1 MQKDMD
7 RDRRRGKS
15 AAGDQTEGNMA
26 ETKGRLKE
34 SWGALTDNERL
45 RSEGRSDQMAGARQR
60 TKGQWKQ
67 RIKTWI
73 DQL

>member
-7 RDRRRGKS
+7 HDRQGGKS
-15 AAGDQTEGNMA
+15 AARDQTEGNMA

-45 RSEGRSDQMAGARQR
+45 RAEGRSDQMAGARQR

-73 DQL
+73 DRL

>member
-1 MQKDMD
+1 MQQDAENT
-7 RDRRRGKS
+7 RQRGKS
-15 AAGDQTEGNMA
+15 AASDQAEGSMT

-34 SWGALTDNERL
+34 SWGALTGNHRL
-45 RSEGRSDQMAGARQR
+45 RAEGRSDQMAGSRQR

-73 DQL
+73 DRL

>member
-1 MQKDMD
+1 MQKDTDGD
-7 RDRRRGKS
+7 RQHGKS
-15 AAGDQTEGNMA
+15 AARDQTEGNMA

-34 SWGALTDNERL
+34 GWGALTDNERL
-45 RSEGRSDQMAGARQR
+45 RAEGRSDQRAGARQR

-73 DQL
+73 DRL

>member
-1 MQKDMD
+1 
-7 RDRRRGKS
+7 
-15 AAGDQTEGNMA
+15 MA

-34 SWGALTDNERL
+34 SWGALTDNEGL
-45 RSEGRSDQMAGARQR
+45 RAEGRSDQMAGARQR

-73 DQL
+73 DRL

>member
-1 MQKDMD
+1 MQEDIE
-7 RDRRRGKS
+7 RDPQRGKS
-15 AAGDQTEGNMA
+15 AARDQTEGNMA

-34 SWGALTDNERL
+34 SWGSLTDNERL
-45 RSEGRSDQMAGARQR
+45 RAEGRSDQRAGARQR

-73 DQL
+73 DRL

>member
-7 RDRRRGKS
+7 RDRQGGKS
-15 AAGDQTEGNMA
+15 AAHDQTEGNMA

-45 RSEGRSDQMAGARQR
+45 RAEGRSDQMAGARQR

-73 DQL
+73 DRL

>member
-1 MQKDMD
+1 MQEDAD
-7 RDRRRGKS
+7 RSGQRGKT
-15 AAGDQTEGNMA
+15 AAREQTEGNRT

-34 SWGALTDNERL
+34 SWGALTGDERL
-45 RSEGRSDQMAGARQR
+45 RAEGRSDQRAGARQR

-73 DQL
+73 DRL